1 MSQIDLFSTFHSF
14 IYERIREYDQD
25 ITNIRVFGILD
36 DTNKC
41 SNPYFM
47 MNDVIKYLKTDNSIF
62 TDYNTNEMVERQIN
76 GITHN
81 MLTKYGLIRTML
93 FAKDTAGIAFRH
105 LVYSWLDSLDPNME
119 SISNQNISDTYRN
132 FMETHEVQDEL
143 KQTEL
148 NANAYVYFIKNTIT
162 NRVKIGR
169 TNGGVEDKLSQ
180 LQTGN
185 DCPLIIHRV
194 IECGAELSETLV
206 HSLHERF
213 AEFHIRGEWYNITDE
228 QIGSV

>member
-1 MSQIDLFSTFHSF
+1 MTQIDLFSTFHSF
-14 IYERIREYDQD
+14 IYERIREYDPD

-36 DTNKC
+36 DNNKC

-47 MNDVIKYLKTDNSIF
+47 MNDVIKYLKTDASIF
-62 TDYNTNEMVERQIN
+62 TGYNTNEIVELQIN

-93 FAKDTAGIAFRH
+93 FTKDTAGIALRH

-119 SISNQNISDTYRN
+119 STVNRQISDNYRN
-132 FMETHEVQDEL
+132 FMETPEVQDEL
-143 KQTEL
+143 KQTES
-148 NANAYVYFIKNTIT
+148 NSNVCVYFIKNTIT

-169 TNGGVEDKLSQ
+169 TDGPVEDKLSQ

-185 DCPLIIHRV
+185 DCPLIVHRV
-194 IECGAELSETLV
+194 IECGAEFSETLA
-206 HSLHERF
+206 HILHERF